1 MSWNYNHEMRREWE
15 LYQQRKEREVREK
28 SKLQAA
34 PTDSEADSR
43 GSQEEKE
50 PRRFITEW
58 S

>member
-15 LYQQRKEREVREK
+15 LYQQRKEREARENG
-28 SKLQAA
+28 KLKAAA
-34 PTDSEADSR
+34 PDNDVETR
-43 GSQEEKE
+43 GSNDEKE